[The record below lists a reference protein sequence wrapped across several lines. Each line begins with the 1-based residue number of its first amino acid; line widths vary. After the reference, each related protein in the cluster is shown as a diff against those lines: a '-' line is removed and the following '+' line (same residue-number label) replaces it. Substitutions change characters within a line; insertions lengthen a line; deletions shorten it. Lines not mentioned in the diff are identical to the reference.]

1 MGFRRKSSNEDC
13 VKNRT
18 GQLWV
23 GGMSPWV
30 GVFLVLE
37 SKSHLRHWH
46 HRIINLETLEER
58 TATET
63 SSWEEACAELDSRG
77 CLDGWP
83 WWRLA

>member
-1 MGFRRKSSNEDC
+1 MKD
-13 VKNRT
+13 RT
-18 GQLWV
+18 GELWV

-30 GVFLVLE
+30 GVFLVVE
-37 SKSHLRHWH
+37 SQNHAHHWYH
-46 HRIINLETLEER
+46 HTVNLETVERR

-63 SSWEEACAELDSRG
+63 SNWEDNCAQLDARG

>member
-1 MGFRRKSSNEDC
+1 
-13 VKNRT
+13 VKDRT

-30 GVFLVLE
+30 GVFLVVE
-37 SKSHLRHWH
+37 SQKSAHHWYH
-46 HRIINLETLEER
+46 HTVNLETSERR

-63 SSWEEACAELDSRG
+63 SSWEETCAQLDERG